1 MICKEDEGR
10 LGPSGHAL
18 LVICLSMK
26 VMSTEES
33 EQSTALM
40 DETSSREI
48 EGCFNVALTGAL
60 MISVL
65 AVGTGV

>member
-1 MICKEDEGR
+1 
-10 LGPSGHAL
+10 
-18 LVICLSMK
+18 MK
-26 VMSTEES
+26 VMPTEES

-40 DETSSREI
+40 DETSSRRI